1 MHLETLQINNKD
13 LTKSLI
19 TPLNWSCLSLP
30 KSELGQNL
38 NELKSSIGSG
48 LSSASDS
55 SFDSLEM
62 QDNLMN
68 FFSSSTLSKNIH
80 LTTPN

>member
-1 MHLETLQINNKD
+1 MHLENFQINNND
-13 LTKSLI
+13 LTESLI
-19 TPLNWSCLSLP
+19 TQINWSYLSLP
-30 KSELGQNL
+30 KCELGQNL

-55 SFDSLEM
+55 SFDLPVLK
-62 QDNLMN
+62 DNLLN
-68 FFSSSTLSKNIH
+68 VVSTSLSNNIH

>member
-1 MHLETLQINNKD
+1 MHLETLQINNND

-19 TPLNWSCLSLP
+19 THLNWSCLSLP
-30 KSELGQNL
+30 KCELGQNL

-55 SFDSLEM
+55 SFNSLEI
-62 QDNLMN
+62 QDNLLN
-68 FFSSSTLSKNIH
+68 VVSTSLSNNIH

>member
-1 MHLETLQINNKD
+1 MHLETLQINNND

-19 TPLNWSCLSLP
+19 THLNWSCLSLP
-30 KSELGQNL
+30 KCELGQNL
-38 NELKSSIGSG
+38 NELKSSG
-48 LSSASDS
+48 LSSASDI
-55 SFDSLEM
+55 SFDSLEI

-68 FFSSSTLSKNIH
+68 FVSRSTLSNNIH

>member
-1 MHLETLQINNKD
+1 MHLENFQINNND
-13 LTKSLI
+13 LTESLI
-19 TPLNWSCLSLP
+19 TQLNWSCLSLP

-55 SFDSLEM
+55 SFDSLEI
-62 QDNLMN
+62 QDNLLN
-68 FFSSSTLSKNIH
+68 VVSTSLSNNIH

>member
-1 MHLETLQINNKD
+1 MHPETLQINNKD
-13 LTKSLI
+13 LTTSLI
-19 TPLNWSCLSLP
+19 THLNWSCLSLP

-48 LSSASDS
+48 LSSASDN

-62 QDNLMN
+62 QDNLMS
-68 FFSSSTLSKNIH
+68 FVSSSTLSKNIH

>member
-1 MHLETLQINNKD
+1 MHLETLQINNNE
-13 LTKSLI
+13 SLI
-19 TPLNWSCLSLP
+19 THLNWSCLSVP

-55 SFDSLEM
+55 SFDSLEI
-62 QDNLMN
+62 QDNLLN
-68 FFSSSTLSKNIH
+68 VVSTSLSNNIH

>member
-1 MHLETLQINNKD
+1 MHIETLQINNND

-19 TPLNWSCLSLP
+19 THLNWSSLSLP
-30 KSELGQNL
+30 KCELGQNL
-38 NELKSSIGSG
+38 NELKSSR

-55 SFDSLEM
+55 SFDSLELK
-62 QDNLMN
+62 DNLLN
-68 FFSSSTLSKNIH
+68 VVSTSLSNNIH